1 MAKRMVA
8 MKVSLEAITKHNWD
22 QVARLKVSDEQRQ
35 FVADNAYSIA
45 ESLFSEH
52 SVARAICVGGEPVG
66 FIMYESLAYE
76 GKPRE
81 FNIYRLMVG
90 SDFQHCGIG
99 RKGMRLTLDALLEQE
114 GAQRITVCYV
124 PGNEVASDFY
134 ASLGFHEIGLS
145 NDEMVAEITAE
156 TRSQLKQ

>member
-1 MAKRMVA
+1 MN
-8 MKVSLEAITKHNWD
+8 VSLEAITKDNWD
-22 QVARLKVSDEQRQ
+22 QVARLAVADEQRQ

-90 SDFQHCGIG
+90 SDFQHCGVG
-99 RKGMRLTLDALLEQE
+99 RQGMRLTLDTLLEQE
-114 GAQRITVCYV
+114 GAERITVCYV
-124 PGNEVASDFY
+124 PGNDVASDFY
-134 ASLGFHEIGLS
+134 QSLGFREVGLS
-145 NDEMVAEITAE
+145 SGEMVAEITA
-156 TRSQLKQ
+156 RSTDAPSSDQQC

>member
-1 MAKRMVA
+1 
-8 MKVSLEAITKHNWD
+8 MKISLEPITKHNWD
-22 QVARLKVSDEQRQ
+22 QVARLKVSDEQLQ

-52 SVARAICVGGEPVG
+52 SVARAICVAGEPVG
-66 FIMYESLAYE
+66 FIMYESLAYA

-90 SDFQHCGIG
+90 RDFQHCGIG
-99 RKGMRLTLDALLEQE
+99 RKGMRLTLDALPEQE

-124 PGNEVASDFY
+124 PGNDVASDFY
-134 ASLGFHEIGLS
+134 KSLGFREVGVS
-145 NDEMVAEITAE
+145 NAEMVAEIVAE
-156 TRSQLKQ
+156 TTTDASSSDLHC